1 MSYVFDSMNID
12 VVTKRVAAILAIAG
26 LMCSGCQ
33 PPPDSKIELAN
44 NSKSEP
50 TLERVTAG
58 PVPKKNL
65 RLSSLQ
71 PARVDPYEQAPI
83 LSKITGYVESVPV
96 DIGDHVKKGDPLIVL
111 KAPEYQDLVATK
123 LGLIDQALAQ
133 IKQAEAAI
141 IANQASV
148 NSASAVLQ
156 QALASIDRADA
167 LLARWE
173 SEHSRTSELAEKGV
187 VTKQLADE
195 TLSQYQAALAGKKEI
210 VSLVESERAKLLEAQ
225 SQVGK
230 AKADLEAANAKL
242 AVAKSEHAQAITMA
256 GYLKLLAP
264 FDGVI
269 TSRSV
274 DAGHYV
280 QPAGSDNRPLLTIS
294 NSNRLRIN
302 IDIPESEAA
311 FVDSG
316 ISGDTVDILI
326 PSDPNRSIVGRVT
339 RTSSIL
345 DSQSRCLPIQV
356 ELDNAEHKLIAGA
369 FVQVKVLLQEK
380 KDVLALPVGAIVKK
394 NDEVHCCLIVDGKIE
409 FRPIKLG
416 LKVADDIEVVSGLD
430 GTETVVLARAG
441 GLKAGQS
448 VEVLV
453 KK

>member
-1 MSYVFDSMNID
+1 MNID
-12 VVTKRVAAILAIAG
+12 VVTTRFVAVLAIAG
-26 LMCSGCQ
+26 LMCSGCN
-33 PPPDSKIELAN
+33 PPRESAIESATAN
-44 NSKSEP
+44 KSAP

-58 PVPKKNL
+58 PVPKKTL
-65 RLSSLQ
+65 RLLSLQ

-83 LSKITGYVESVPV
+83 FSKIAGYVESISVE
-96 DIGDHVKKGDPLIVL
+96 IGDHVKKGDPLIVL

-133 IKQAEAAI
+133 IKQAEAAV

-156 QALASIDRADA
+156 QALASIERAEA
-167 LLARWE
+167 HLARWE
-173 SEHSRTSELAEKGV
+173 SEHSRTSELADRGV

-230 AKADLEAANAKL
+230 AQADLEAANAKL
-242 AVAKSEHAQAITMA
+242 AVAKSEHAHATTMA
-256 GYLKLLAP
+256 GYLNLLAP

-269 TSRSV
+269 TSRDV
-274 DAGHYV
+274 DPGHYV
-280 QPAGSDNRPLLTIS
+280 QPAGSDDRPLLTIS
-294 NSNRLRIN
+294 NSNRVRIN
-302 IDIPESEAA
+302 LDIPESEAA

-316 ISGDTVDILI
+316 VSGDTVDILI
-326 PSDPNRSIVGRVT
+326 PSEPNRNIQGRVT
-339 RTSSIL
+339 RTSSLL
-345 DSQSRCLPIQV
+345 DPQSRCLPIQV
-356 ELDNAEHKLIAGA
+356 ELDNAEHKLLPGA
-369 FVQVKVLLQEK
+369 FVQAKVLLQEK

-394 NDEVHCCLIVDGKIE
+394 NDEVHCCLIVDGKVE
-409 FRPIKLG
+409 LRPIKLG
-416 LKVADDIEVVSGLD
+416 LKVADDVEVSSGLD
-430 GTETVVLARAG
+430 GSETVVLARAG